1 MLREAADRML
11 GTPAKDWNARLH
23 AAFNPALADVGK
35 GKQSRAADKHSDA
48 LPSHPIDD
56 YLGT

>member
-1 MLREAADRML
+1 ML